1 MPSLRRHL
9 EIGAFDLLPAAL
21 DHAVEADIVLE
32 RIGAHHV
39 IVVGISEPHCDAPS
53 GKRLSVRSVLDCS
66 MARPLG
72 EVVSATTA
80 HCPGPPWPV
89 RPKSKS
95 SGGAP
100 T

>member
-1 MPSLRRHL
+1 
-9 EIGAFDLLPAAL
+9 
-21 DHAVEADIVLE
+21 
-32 RIGAHHV
+32 
-39 IVVGISEPHCDAPS
+39 
-53 GKRLSVRSVLDCS
+53 VLDCS
-66 MARPLG
+66 IARPLG

-100 T
+100 TRIDSIVIIVVLLELFRPMHCTQPRMPRSPPP